1 MRTKSRFGP
10 GGSESLHGA
19 AQDWSRDEAGFVQ
32 RHVLRIDVSACH
44 VDIASSRKPDVLQLS
59 VVGATRPTTIL
70 PLGLTQPRVEPC
82 SCDGI
87 RMADR
92 ERVHSNKN
100 LPMSRPAANA
110 QRPKVHFDTNRRRL
124 CTPPSGVV
132 WCMLARYQ
140 RTNFRPAVLPCHQ
153 ISSQTHR

>member
-59 VVGATRPTTIL
+59 VVGHQADDDTSLRPYAT
-70 PLGLTQPRVEPC
+70 
-82 SCDGI
+82 
-87 RMADR
+87 A
-92 ERVHSNKN
+92 
-100 LPMSRPAANA
+100 
-110 QRPKVHFDTNRRRL
+110 RR
-124 CTPPSGVV
+124 TMV
-132 WCMLARYQ
+132 M
-140 RTNFRPAVLPCHQ
+140 
-153 ISSQTHR
+153 